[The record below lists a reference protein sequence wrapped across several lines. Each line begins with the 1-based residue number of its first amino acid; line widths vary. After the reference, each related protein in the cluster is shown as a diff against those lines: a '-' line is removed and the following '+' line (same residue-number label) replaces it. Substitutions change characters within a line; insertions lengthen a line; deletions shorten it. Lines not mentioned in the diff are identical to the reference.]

1 MAHGRKKDNQ
11 PHTDYLHIFKLQ
23 EDENIL
29 SITHEQEQPTY
40 KLEYHY
46 TNYEKIKM
54 HYLRKST
61 SFVKMTWTLLLC
73 DAFTRRILKEVTM
86 MNTIKSTI
94 HTEAIFSDDEQHRYL
109 LKKTWDEKK
118 AACTV
123 ITMYPHLDGVLSLD
137 LTTVL
142 ILNQLANSE
151 RYGAVYLVNLFSN
164 IRTPENLKH
173 IKNPYDEHTD
183 IHLMKA
189 ISESDTVILAY
200 GAYAKRPVVIDRVE
214 QVMEMLKPHKKK
226 VKSSSIQ

>member
-1 MAHGRKKDNQ
+1 
-11 PHTDYLHIFKLQ
+11 
-23 EDENIL
+23 
-29 SITHEQEQPTY
+29 
-40 KLEYHY
+40 
-46 TNYEKIKM
+46 
-54 HYLRKST
+54 
-61 SFVKMTWTLLLC
+61 
-73 DAFTRRILKEVTM
+73 

-94 HTEAIFSDDEQHRYL
+94 NTEAIFSDDEQHRYL

-118 AACTV
+118 PACTV

-142 ILNQLANSE
+142 ILNQLANTE
-151 RYGAVYLVNLFSN
+151 QYGAVYLVNLFSN

-200 GAYAKRPVVIDRVE
+200 GVYAKRPVVIDRVE

-226 VKSSSIQ
+226 VKKLINPVTNEIMHPLNPKARQKWILKS

>member
-1 MAHGRKKDNQ
+1 
-11 PHTDYLHIFKLQ
+11 
-23 EDENIL
+23 
-29 SITHEQEQPTY
+29 
-40 KLEYHY
+40 
-46 TNYEKIKM
+46 
-54 HYLRKST
+54 
-61 SFVKMTWTLLLC
+61 
-73 DAFTRRILKEVTM
+73 

-118 AACTV
+118 PVCTV

-151 RYGAVYLVNLFSN
+151 QYGAVYLVNLFSN
-164 IRTPENLKH
+164 IKTPENLKH
-173 IKNPYDEHTD
+173 IKEPYDKHTD

-200 GAYAKRPVVIDRVE
+200 GAYAKRPVVVERVE

-226 VKSSSIQ
+226 VKSS